1 MMIEKDEMEEWDL
14 RCKRQLKRSLKER
27 MDYGFVYTYKPVL
40 DDVPSR
46 VFNSTKEYRQ
56 WCNKNLPIFLRYR
69 SYE

>member
-1 MMIEKDEMEEWDL
+1 MTKKEEMKEWND

-56 WCNKNLPIFLRYR
+56 WCNKNLPSYLRYR